1 MRPCSTRRRAHVLLS
16 AHESTH
22 YSTDN
27 KILIRK
33 NKKFKIC
40 LSKHSKNSD
49 TINRHNKK
57 VADILP
63 DNFSTTRYPKIH
75 SLRIGRLFYKD
86 FLAKKIAN
94 HLFSRQLAISALPG
108 KDSNPHRR
116 NQNPK
121 CYHYTTGQICFASAK
136 LRIYFGTAIANLE
149 FFIRFNLFLH
159 IYPFNGNADSMTAYD
174 FFMRSSISC
183 PLFSWG

>member
-1 MRPCSTRRRAHVLLS
+1 MLIPYFLLS
-16 AHESTH
+16 
-22 YSTDN
+22 
-27 KILIRK
+27 
-33 NKKFKIC
+33 
-40 LSKHSKNSD
+40 
-49 TINRHNKK
+49 
-57 VADILP
+57 
-63 DNFSTTRYPKIH
+63 
-75 SLRIGRLFYKD
+75 
-86 FLAKKIAN
+86 
-94 HLFSRQLAISALPG
+94 G
-108 KDSNPHRR
+108 KDSNPRRR

>member
-1 MRPCSTRRRAHVLLS
+1 MLIPYFLLS
-16 AHESTH
+16 
-22 YSTDN
+22 
-27 KILIRK
+27 
-33 NKKFKIC
+33 
-40 LSKHSKNSD
+40 
-49 TINRHNKK
+49 
-57 VADILP
+57 
-63 DNFSTTRYPKIH
+63 
-75 SLRIGRLFYKD
+75 
-86 FLAKKIAN
+86 
-94 HLFSRQLAISALPG
+94 G

-174 FFMRSSISC
+174 FFHEVFYIMPFIFLGIDGGVYR
-183 PLFSWG
+183 